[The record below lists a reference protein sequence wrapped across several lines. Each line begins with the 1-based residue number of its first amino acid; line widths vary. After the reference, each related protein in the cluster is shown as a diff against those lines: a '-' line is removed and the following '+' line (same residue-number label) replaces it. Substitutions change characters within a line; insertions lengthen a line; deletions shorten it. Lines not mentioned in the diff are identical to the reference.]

1 MNTQDKKMIAS
12 LFNSIMVSK
21 IMVEGMDDDH
31 KSRDKWHKYEAMAT
45 VALADEFGIEL
56 STLDLARQDSDQNDP
71 EFQDF
76 LINVSFRIDPN
87 ETV

>member
-21 IMVEGMDDDH
+21 IMVRGNDDH

-56 STLDLARQDSDQNDP
+56 STLDLARQDHDQNDP

-76 LINVSFRIDPN
+76 LINVTFRIDTN

>member
-12 LFNSIMVSK
+12 LFNSIMVSQ
-21 IMVEGMDDDH
+21 IMLRGIDSDH
-31 KSRDKWHKYEAMAT
+31 ESRDKWHKYEAMAT

-56 STLDLARQDSDQNDP
+56 STLDLARQDHDQNDP

-76 LINVSFRIDPN
+76 LINVTFRIDTN